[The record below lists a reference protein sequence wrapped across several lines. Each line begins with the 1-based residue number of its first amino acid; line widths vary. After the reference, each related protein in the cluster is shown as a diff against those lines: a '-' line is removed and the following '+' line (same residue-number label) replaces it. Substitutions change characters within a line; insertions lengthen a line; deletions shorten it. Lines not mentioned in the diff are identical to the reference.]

1 MTEPS
6 VVVVL
11 VNEEQQR
18 TQMKV
23 DEEII
28 DGQHRRAESVF
39 KPLMRN
45 VPRTRIDGVFHQ
57 FFQRAGRSFH
67 HFTSGNTVDQIF
79 GKPSY

>member
-28 DGQHRRAESVF
+28 NGQHWRAESVL
-39 KPLMRN
+39 KMLM
-45 VPRTRIDGVFHQ
+45 
-57 FFQRAGRSFH
+57 
-67 HFTSGNTVDQIF
+67 
-79 GKPSY
+79 